1 MTYRATS
8 KWNDMT
14 ELQALLIFKKLQRDS
29 FPRREQIRRCREMA
43 TQTHLKPRSISAKV
57 CNYKSVAGV
66 NRASNASSNTTE
78 IYNKYGHFS
87 VEEITRIING

>member
-1 MTYRATS
+1 
-8 KWNDMT
+8 
-14 ELQALLIFKKLQRDS
+14 
-29 FPRREQIRRCREMA
+29 MA
-43 TQTHLKPRSISAKV
+43 SQTHLKPGSISAKV

-87 VEEITRIING
+87 IEEITRIING